1 MNEIDPR
8 QRFGELVRLH
18 TNGRRFL
25 DRDAERR
32 LMEEGLTRYN
42 LSFDEARGVV
52 RAAVADH
59 DVSMEHDLDR
69 TSTELLRTLA
79 DRRGQVGRDD
89 FEKAAAFYR
98 ARAGKRITIAE
109 ARQRMKALMEESDL
123 QPARS
128 GRLIRTRRWF
138 RQIEA
143 STVQKPH
150 GPR

>member
-1 MNEIDPR
+1 MTMHDIDAR
-8 QRFGELVRLH
+8 NRFGELVRLH

-25 DRDAERR
+25 DREAERK

-52 RAAVADH
+52 RAAVADS
-59 DVSMEHDLDR
+59 DVALEHELAG

-89 FEKAAAFYR
+89 FEKAVAFYR
-98 ARAGKRITIAE
+98 ARAGKRLTVAE
-109 ARQRMKALMEESDL
+109 ARQRVKGLMEEADL
-123 QPARS
+123 QPARA
-128 GRLIRTRRWF
+128 GRLIRTRRWY

-143 STVQKPH
+143 
-150 GPR
+150 

>member
-1 MNEIDPR
+1 MTMHDSNAR
-8 QRFGELVRLH
+8 TRFGELVRLH

-25 DRDAERR
+25 DREAERK

-52 RAAVADH
+52 RAAVADS
-59 DVSMEHDLDR
+59 DVALEHELAG

-89 FEKAAAFYR
+89 FEKAVAFYR
-98 ARAGKRITIAE
+98 ARAGKRLTLAE
-109 ARQRMKALMEESDL
+109 ARQRVKGLMEEADL
-123 QPARS
+123 QPARA
-128 GRLIRTRRWF
+128 GRLIRTRRWY

-143 STVQKPH
+143 
-150 GPR
+150 

>member
-1 MNEIDPR
+1 MPMNENDTR
-8 QRFGELVRLH
+8 LRFGELVRLH

-25 DRDAERR
+25 DRDTERK

-52 RAAVADH
+52 RAAVADT
-59 DVSMEHDLDR
+59 DVALEHDLAG

-123 QPARS
+123 QPARA
-128 GRLIRTRRWF
+128 GRLIRTRRWY

-143 STVQKPH
+143 
-150 GPR
+150 